1 MKDLRQYILESSTEN
16 YYYEGALFKDI
27 LTGQYGTKTPEH
39 PEKYFYYPIKD
50 VKELSEDDYKK
61 FLDDDETTYKLELI
75 TGRYNMVL
83 VYNEKTGDEVFNF
96 DVLDMDLWSK
106 NMKQFEADTTY
117 EEFHKNIK

>member
-16 YYYEGALFKDI
+16 YYYEGVLFKDI

-39 PEKYFYYPIKD
+39 PEKDFYYPIKD

-106 NMKQFEADTTY
+106 NMKQFEVDTTY